1 MKNCIFYFNFDR
13 KVKYERKSKH
23 GIIKLRRLI
32 PVFHNIVPWNTVLL
46 ERVHKRSDNSRRNVR
61 SIIFVALYHSEISKG
76 KSASGKNSSSLI
88 L

>member
-32 PVFHNIVPWNTVLL
+32 PVFHSIVQYPEIMYCWNAYT
-46 ERVHKRSDNSRRNVR
+46 NVR
-61 SIIFVALYHSEISKG
+61 T
-76 KSASGKNSSSLI
+76 I
-88 L
+88 LEEM